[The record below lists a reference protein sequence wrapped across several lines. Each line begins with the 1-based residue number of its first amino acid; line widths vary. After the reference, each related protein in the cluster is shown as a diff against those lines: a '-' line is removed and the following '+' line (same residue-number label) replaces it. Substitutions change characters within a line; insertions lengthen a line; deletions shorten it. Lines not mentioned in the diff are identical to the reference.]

1 MSAKTAPARYSPLWV
16 TLHWLTALLIFF
28 LLYLGFSSAFSPAMV
43 KPVFLRW
50 HMPLGTT
57 VLLLTLI
64 RLFVRARTPRPEPAR
79 SGSAFLDKA
88 AEGIHHLL
96 YLLLFVVPITGLL
109 LSFRYN
115 LLPAVFED
123 SPFPTSLRP
132 FLHGLL
138 NFLFIFVILIHI
150 LAALYH
156 QFVRKDNLL
165 GRMWY
170 GK

>member
-16 TLHWLTALLIFF
+16 TLHWLTVLLVFV
-28 LLYLGFSSAFSPAMV
+28 LLYLGFSSVFSPATV

-88 AEGIHHLL
+88 AEGVHHLL
-96 YLLLFVVPITGLL
+96 YLLLFVIPITGLL

-115 LLPAVFED
+115 LPPAVFEGA
-123 SPFPTSLRP
+123 PFPTSLRP

-156 QFVRKDNLL
+156 QFVRKDHLI